1 MLETLLSEKRAGGKM
16 LVKLTPVHFKHEYP
30 VWMYELQPEQH
41 NNLILW
47 AASFCTWN
55 FLNFFTPCLEQLWK
69 VQQLQLELCYEILV
83 KMLVNKQQHLYVF
96 YF

>member
-47 AASFCTWN
+47 AAFA
-55 FLNFFTPCLEQLWK
+55 LEIF
-69 VQQLQLELCYEILV
+69 ETFYTMFGTIV
-83 KMLVNKQQHLYVF
+83 KKYNSYNLSYVMKF
-96 YF
+96 